1 MSGPHERRRAAARWL
16 AVVAWMGVIFA
27 LSSVSGLRVSQDTE
41 VDRPIR
47 ALAHLAA
54 FGLLGGLVLYALCA
68 NARPT
73 IARAVLAMA
82 ITTLYAV
89 SDELHQSMVP
99 DRAGRAQDVVIDALG
114 ALVGLTVAW
123 LVLRRGAGPPRPAT
137 VGRSGAAG
145 RARAMDPGA
154 S

>member
-1 MSGPHERRRAAARWL
+1 MARWL
-16 AVVAWMGVIFA
+16 AVVAWMAVIFA
-27 LSSVSGLRVSQDTE
+27 LSSVSGLRVSQDAE

-47 ALAHLAA
+47 TLAHVAA

-82 ITTLYAV
+82 ITTLYAAG
-89 SDELHQSMVP
+89 DELHQSLVP
-99 DRAGRAQDVVIDALG
+99 DRSGRAQDVAIDALG
-114 ALVGLTVAW
+114 ALAGLTVAW
-123 LVLRRGAGPPRPAT
+123 LVLRRGAGPPKPAP
-137 VGRSGAAG
+137 SGSGPSGDGAT
-145 RARAMDPGA
+145 DPGA